1 MPSKRTNDSVDRILA
16 ELSHQQTRDDVRE
29 SLNDRKVDEILR
41 SVGIDTGTPGG
52 NGTLGPI
59 GREDLPAVEID
70 GSDAEA
76 EDRFST
82 AVLDDILGDLPSVK
96 KMKKAAPR
104 AEAPAQPRPAARPAQ
119 PPARQA
125 PAQPPVRQ
133 TPARQAPVQQA
144 PARPVQ
150 QTPVQPVQQTP
161 AQPVRQAPAQAPVRQ
176 APAQPAPVQQPPAQ
190 QAQPAAARGET
201 FGDTTR
207 TSIIKNFLI
216 KMAPGAQQ
224 ADSQALNMGKEQFQQ
239 FFGKTAAVVPDASG
253 RLRDPGRKKRG
264 LFGLGKAE
272 DTGAFVPINVS
283 LGGRREEAEP
293 EAPAAPAPAPA
304 VPEPRAEQYAEN
316 YKEEYETEN
325 YEEEYTQKR
334 PSLS

>member
-104 AEAPAQPRPAARPAQ
+104 AEAPAQPRPAARPA
-119 PPARQA
+119 PA
-125 PAQPPVRQ
+125 
-133 TPARQAPVQQA
+133 
-144 PARPVQ
+144 
-150 QTPVQPVQQTP
+150 
-161 AQPVRQAPAQAPVRQ
+161 RQ

-190 QAQPAAARGET
+190 QAQIGR
-201 FGDTTR
+201 
-207 TSIIKNFLI
+207 
-216 KMAPGAQQ
+216 
-224 ADSQALNMGKEQFQQ
+224 
-239 FFGKTAAVVPDASG
+239 ASC
-253 RLRDPGRKKRG
+253 
-264 LFGLGKAE
+264 
-272 DTGAFVPINVS
+272 
-283 LGGRREEAEP
+283 RER
-293 EAPAAPAPAPA
+293 
-304 VPEPRAEQYAEN
+304 V
-316 YKEEYETEN
+316 
-325 YEEEYTQKR
+325 
-334 PSLS
+334 

>member
-104 AEAPAQPRPAARPAQ
+104 AEAPAQPRPAARPAVLQ
-119 PPARQA
+119 IIPDFQTDSDA
-125 PAQPPVRQ
+125 AQKPRE
-133 TPARQAPVQQA
+133 
-144 PARPVQ
+144 
-150 QTPVQPVQQTP
+150 
-161 AQPVRQAPAQAPVRQ
+161 
-176 APAQPAPVQQPPAQ
+176 
-190 QAQPAAARGET
+190 PAA
-201 FGDTTR
+201 
-207 TSIIKNFLI
+207 
-216 KMAPGAQQ
+216 
-224 ADSQALNMGKEQFQQ
+224 
-239 FFGKTAAVVPDASG
+239 
-253 RLRDPGRKKRG
+253 
-264 LFGLGKAE
+264 
-272 DTGAFVPINVS
+272 
-283 LGGRREEAEP
+283 
-293 EAPAAPAPAPA
+293 
-304 VPEPRAEQYAEN
+304 
-316 YKEEYETEN
+316 
-325 YEEEYTQKR
+325 
-334 PSLS
+334 

>member
-119 PPARQA
+119 QPARQA
-125 PAQPPVRQ
+125 PAQQ
-133 TPARQAPVQQA
+133 PARQASA
-144 PARPVQ
+144 PHSSIWRPMFRVYSTRASQ
-150 QTPVQPVQQTP
+150 SFRVMGL
-161 AQPVRQAPAQAPVRQ
+161 
-176 APAQPAPVQQPPAQ
+176 PP
-190 QAQPAAARGET
+190 
-201 FGDTTR
+201 
-207 TSIIKNFLI
+207 S
-216 KMAPGAQQ
+216 
-224 ADSQALNMGKEQFQQ
+224 
-239 FFGKTAAVVPDASG
+239 V
-253 RLRDPGRKKRG
+253 
-264 LFGLGKAE
+264 
-272 DTGAFVPINVS
+272 
-283 LGGRREEAEP
+283 
-293 EAPAAPAPAPA
+293 
-304 VPEPRAEQYAEN
+304 
-316 YKEEYETEN
+316 
-325 YEEEYTQKR
+325 
-334 PSLS
+334 